1 MMLDDANL
9 RDGDEGMEIEGM
21 EIEGM
26 GNWSEESWRYGKL
39 KVWKVEDVGSWRCGR
54 FKIWKFWAYIEA
66 YT

>member
-26 GNWSEESWRYGKL
+26 E
-39 KVWKVEDVGSWRCGR
+39 
-54 FKIWKFWAYIEA
+54 IEGMGI
-66 YT
+66 